1 MRSYTVTCPDGFD
14 AEDIAGQLLRQLD
27 ALELCANSCALV
39 ISEPGNECLESLAIL
54 NKKRPDIPFIGAT
67 SLAQL
72 SPKGYSRLG
81 ITMLVLTADDCWFGL
96 AGDRHLG
103 VDGPEKI
110 KKVYAAALAQ
120 LDGKQPA
127 GAFVFS
133 SLTGSYNE
141 QDKLALFDS
150 LIGHKPIIGGI
161 ASDEFKFAEKK
172 VFVNGALFDDG
183 YAVVLVAG
191 NFKPVVAV
199 GGVPNKGL
207 PRYRITGSE
216 GTILKSVDD
225 IPILEFLKKHGVNL
239 ETSEGLLFA
248 PFSAVQ
254 GDSDENDLPICRPL
268 MDIDK
273 EKGTARSYVNMPQ
286 GSMVSFQIISA
297 DDLKRTV
304 EDAAQKVVDKI
315 APGADGYTYSSV
327 FCVTC
332 AGRHVVLAFEREY
345 EADIAKKY
353 FADSM
358 QYAGFYAF
366 TEIGPTRIDADGYA
380 SNHSHNLSVI
390 FCAF

>member
-1 MRSYTVTCPDGFD
+1 MRSYTVTCPDVFD
-14 AEDIAGQLLRQLD
+14 AEDAAAYLAEQLGGFS
-27 ALELCANSCALV
+27 LCANSCALV
-39 ISEPGNECLESLAIL
+39 ITEPEEECLECLAL
-54 NKKRPDIPFIGAT
+54 LSKKRPDIPFIGAT

-96 AGDRHLG
+96 AGADHLD

-110 KKVYAAALAQ
+110 TKAYADALAA
-120 LDGKQPA
+120 LDGKQPE

-133 SLTGSYNE
+133 SLTDAYTE
-141 QDKLALFDS
+141 QDKLTLLDE

-172 VFVNGALFDDG
+172 VFVNGRVLSDG
-183 YAVVLVAG
+183 YAVILVAG
-191 NFKPVVAV
+191 KFKPVVAV

-207 PRYRITGSE
+207 PRYKITGSD
-216 GTILKSVDD
+216 GPVLKSIDD
-225 IPILEFLKKHGVNL
+225 IPILEFLKKHEVNINS
-239 ETSEGLLFA
+239 SEGLLFA

-254 GDSDENDLPICRPL
+254 GDSDENGQPICRPL
-268 MDIDK
+268 IHLDK
-273 EKGTARSYVNMPQ
+273 ENGTALSYVNMPQ

-297 DDLKRTV
+297 EDLKRTV
-304 EDAAQKVVDKI
+304 EDAAKKVMDTI
-315 APGADGYTYSSV
+315 AASSGDYTYSSV

-353 FADSM
+353 FGSSM

-366 TEIGPTRIDADGYA
+366 TEIGPTRIDDDGYA

>member
-1 MRSYTVTCPDGFD
+1 MRSYTVTCPDVFD
-14 AEDIAGQLLRQLD
+14 AEDAAESLLEQLD
-27 ALELCANSCALV
+27 NIELCANSCALV
-39 ISEPGNECLESLAIL
+39 ITEPESECLECLGIL
-54 NKKRPDIPFIGAT
+54 GKRRPEIPFIGAT

-96 AGDRHLG
+96 AGSDRLG
-103 VDGPEKI
+103 ADGPEKI
-110 KKVYAAALAQ
+110 KRTYADALAQ
-120 LDGKQPA
+120 LGGRQPE

-133 SLTGSYNE
+133 SLTPSFTE
-141 QDKLALFDS
+141 QDKLALLDG
-150 LIGHKPIIGGI
+150 LIGHKPIIGGV

-172 VFVNGALFDDG
+172 VFVSGRVLEDG
-183 YAVVLVAG
+183 YAVILVAG
-191 NFKPVVAV
+191 RFKPVVAV

-207 PRYRITGSE
+207 PRYRITESE
-216 GTILKSVDD
+216 GPVVKSIDG
-225 IPILEFLKKHGVNL
+225 IPILDFLKKHEVNL
-239 ETSEGLLFA
+239 DSSEGLLFA

-254 GDSDENDLPICRPL
+254 GDSDENGQPICRPL
-268 MDIDK
+268 IAIDK
-273 EKGTARSYVNMPQ
+273 EQGTALSYVNMPQ

-297 DDLKRTV
+297 EDLKRTV
-304 EDAAQKVVDKI
+304 EDAARKVMDTI
-315 APGADGYTYSSV
+315 AASSDGYTYSSV

-366 TEIGPTRIDADGYA
+366 TEIGPTRIDDDGYA